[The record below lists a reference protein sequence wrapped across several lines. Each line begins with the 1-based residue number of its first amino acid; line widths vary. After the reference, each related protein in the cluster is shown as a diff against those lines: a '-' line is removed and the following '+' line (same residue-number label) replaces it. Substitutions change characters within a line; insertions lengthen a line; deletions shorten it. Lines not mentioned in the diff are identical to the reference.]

1 MLVAAQRAVRRA
13 PLRGAGGLVRW
24 KASQAEKDAEDMG
37 NCPVF
42 AKTSTARPDASAEP
56 GPALRFFRRVP
67 PDVVRSIHAG
77 YWLLVGGPV
86 PRHLQEQGIGWHLS
100 LDRANLWEY
109 GEVIAVRLLARMA
122 MLGIGATLLWK
133 SSSQFAR
140 SRAGWDKTPKE
151 PGRSASACQGLSIDW
166 SVRCELA
173 KAFRS
178 EA

>member
-109 GEVIAVRLLARMA
+109 GGDSCAPSCAH
-122 MLGIGATLLWK
+122 GH
-133 SSSQFAR
+133 
-140 SRAGWDKTPKE
+140 AGH
-151 PGRSASACQGLSIDW
+151 
-166 SVRCELA
+166 RCHP
-173 KAFRS
+173 
-178 EA
+178 